1 MNIFEN
7 IKKQL
12 HVDKELVIVFLLVAI
27 TGFIFHFVTNQR
39 AFLSFFYLP
48 ILLGAYLY
56 GKRYAVFSALL
67 SVIIVGSIAY
77 FIPDKLNLDADNS
90 EFSKWL
96 DIATWGGFL
105 MITGYLMG
113 HLYEKKESAI
123 REVKQT
129 YQGII
134 EMLSIVIESVDSH
147 TQSHSYRV
155 SVISEMIAKQLNC
168 NEIETE
174 NIRVAALLHDIG
186 KIGVSADVLRKVG
199 VLSETERQQMKKHTD
214 NAADILKPLGS
225 KVLDLL
231 PIILGH
237 HERVDGEGYYNA
249 SGEEIPLGAR
259 IIAVADVYDA
269 LTTDRPYRKAFSP
282 MQAKEEIN
290 KNAGSQFDAMVVEA
304 FNLVFLKLE
313 AESPLL
319 PARKLVS

>member
-1 MNIFEN
+1 M
-7 IKKQL
+7 KMAGLKRQL
-12 HVDKELVIVFLLVAI
+12 RVDKELVIVFLLVAI

-39 AFLSFFYLP
+39 TFLSFFYIP
-48 ILLGAYLY
+48 ILIGAYLY

-67 SVIIVGSIAY
+67 SIIIVGCIAY
-77 FIPDKLNLDADNS
+77 FIPDKFSLDSDNS

-105 MITGYLMG
+105 MVTGYLMG

-123 REVKQT
+123 HEVRQT

-155 SVISEMIAKQLNC
+155 STIAEMIAKQLGC
-168 NEIETE
+168 SEVETE

-186 KIGVSADVLRKVG
+186 KIGVSADVLKKVG
-199 VLSETERQQMKKHTD
+199 VLSETERQEIKKHTD
-214 NAADILKPLGS
+214 HAAGILQPLGS
-225 KVLDLL
+225 RVLDLL
-231 PIILGH
+231 PIILSH
-237 HERVDGEGYYNA
+237 HERVDGGGYYNA
-249 SGEEIPLGAR
+249 SGDAIPLGAR

-282 MQAKEEIN
+282 MQAKDEIN
-290 KNAGSQFDAMVVEA
+290 KNAGSQFDQIVVEA

-313 AESPLL
+313 VDSPLM
-319 PARKLVS
+319 PSRKIVN

>member
-1 MNIFEN
+1 MKISES

-12 HVDKELVIVFLLVAI
+12 KVDKELVIVFLLVAI
-27 TGFIFHFVTNQR
+27 TGFIFYFVTNQR
-39 AFLSFFYLP
+39 GFLSFFFLP
-48 ILLGAYLY
+48 IILGAYFY

-67 SVIIVGSIAY
+67 SIIVVASLAY
-77 FIPDKLNLDADNS
+77 FIPDTFKANTEDQD
-90 EFSKWL
+90 FYKWI
-96 DIATWGGFL
+96 DIATWGGFML
-105 MITGYLMG
+105 ITGYLMG
-113 HLYEKKESAI
+113 HLYEKKTAAVK
-123 REVKQT
+123 EVRQT

-168 NEIETE
+168 SETDTE

-199 VLSETERQQMKKHTD
+199 ALNDEERREMRKHTGH
-214 NAADILKPLGS
+214 AVDILQPLGS

-231 PIILGH
+231 PIILSH
-237 HERVDGEGYYNA
+237 HERVDGGGYYN
-249 SGEEIPLGAR
+249 STGETIPLGAR

-290 KNAGSQFDAMVVEA
+290 KNAGSQFDMMVVEA
-304 FNLVFLKLE
+304 FNLVFLKIE
-313 AESPLL
+313 TIGPLL
-319 PARKLVS
+319 PSRRLVN